1 MSMEDIYVVMMGLI
15 IGLFF
20 GVAIGIDL
28 ARWAFKQR
36 LKRLKGEIDDREA
49 EA

>member
-1 MSMEDIYVVMMGLI
+1 MIDIPSVIFGLV

-20 GVAIGIDL
+20 GCAIGIDL

-36 LKRLKGEIDDREA
+36 LARIKGEIDD
-49 EA
+49 

>member
-1 MSMEDIYVVMMGLI
+1 MNDIYVAIIGLI
-15 IGLFF
+15 IGMFF